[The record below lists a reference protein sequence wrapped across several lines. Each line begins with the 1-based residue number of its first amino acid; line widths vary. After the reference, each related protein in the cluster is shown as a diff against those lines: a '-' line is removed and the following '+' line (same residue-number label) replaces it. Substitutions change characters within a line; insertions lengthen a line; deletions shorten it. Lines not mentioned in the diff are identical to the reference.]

1 MARQFNRLSPAFIQS
16 APLGRHADG
25 AGLYLQ
31 VHGGNGARHRSWLF
45 RYRKRWMGL
54 GPTRD
59 VSLAQARRKA
69 QECRQQL
76 LAGFDPI
83 EEKRRRACQ
92 RPATPT
98 FDQCALAYW
107 NSHCAGWRSVAHAGE
122 WKRSLAAYASPVF
135 GKGPVD
141 LSITHNFRP
150 HGSA

>member
-31 VHGGNGARHRSWLF
+31 VHGGNGALHRSWLF

-76 LAGFDPI
+76 LAGLD
-83 EEKRRRACQ
+83 
-92 RPATPT
+92 T
-98 FDQCALAYW
+98 L
-107 NSHCAGWRSVAHAGE
+107 
-122 WKRSLAAYASPVF
+122 
-135 GKGPVD
+135 
-141 LSITHNFRP
+141 
-150 HGSA
+150 